1 MGEEDPGEFEYDVVD
16 QSPVGVTICD
26 PSQEGMPVVYA
37 NDQFL
42 ETAGYDRAEI
52 VGQSLLTMRGPETSE
67 STVERV
73 RQAVT
78 ASESVSVELRLHRAN
93 GEPFWD
99 RVRIAPLSDDTGTVT
114 SYVVFHEDVTD
125 EKRRRETLEAL
136 HAAATRI
143 GGAETVEE
151 ACERTVGEA
160 ANVLDFDLCSILLRD
175 GEWLVPRANSADAPP
190 DGSRRMRLDQGLA
203 GETYR
208 SGEPHRVGDT
218 REDETADPAKETY
231 MSGISVPVGEDGV
244 FQAVG
249 TEPNAFD
256 DDDVELAELLVTH
269 TASTLDRIE
278 RERELQRQNERL
290 ESFVSVVSHDLRNPL
305 TVLTGALELAE
316 RTGDPEHFERGKRA
330 RDRMEQLIE
339 DLLTFARQ
347 GESVEDPT
355 PVDVAEVAEASWDA
369 VATAGAT
376 LEVHAD
382 LELRCHEGR
391 FRELLENLFRN
402 AVEHGSTSPP
412 SQAPEDAVE
421 HGGEQVSVTVGE
433 LPDHEGFYVA
443 DDGPGIP
450 PERRSEVF
458 ESGVSTS
465 DDGTG
470 FGLSIVDQ
478 IATAHDWEI
487 TVTESDAGGA
497 RFEVRTGGVS
507 VS

>member
-1 MGEEDPGEFEYDVVD
+1 MTGEEDPSDFEYDIVD
-16 QSPVGVTICD
+16 QSPVGVTVCD
-26 PSQEGMPVVYA
+26 PSQEGLPVVYA

-42 ETAGYDRAEI
+42 ATTGYDRAAI
-52 VGQSLLTMRGPETSE
+52 VGQSLLAMRGPETSE
-67 STVERV
+67 SAVERV
-73 RQAVT
+73 RRAVA
-78 ASESVSVELRLHRAN
+78 ASASVTVELRLYRAN

-99 RVRIAPLSDDTGTVT
+99 RVRIAPLSDDAGTVT
-114 SYVVFHEDVTD
+114 RYVAFHEDVTE
-125 EKRRRETLEAL
+125 EKQRRETLEAL

-151 ACERTVGEA
+151 ACERTVEEA

-175 GEWLVPRANSADAPP
+175 GEWLVPRANSADAPA
-190 DGSRRMRLDQGLA
+190 DGSRRMRLDQGIA

-208 SGEPHRVGDT
+208 NREPQRVDDAGD
-218 REDETADPAKETY
+218 DETADPAKETY
-231 MSGISVPVGEDGV
+231 LSGISVPVGEYGV

-249 TEPNAFD
+249 TETNAFD

-278 RERELQRQNERL
+278 REQEFQRQNERL

-330 RDRMEQLIE
+330 RDRMEQLID

-347 GESVEDPT
+347 GESVDDPT
-355 PVDVAEVAEASWDA
+355 PVDVAGVAEASWDA
-369 VATAGAT
+369 VATAEAT
-376 LEVHAD
+376 LDVRVD
-382 LELRCHEGR
+382 LEVRCHEGR

-402 AVEHGSTSPP
+402 AVEHG
-412 SQAPEDAVE
+412 
-421 HGGEQVSVTVGE
+421 GEQVSVTVGE
-433 LPDHEGFYVA
+433 LPDYEGFYVA

-450 PERRSEVF
+450 PDRRAEVF

-478 IATAHDWEI
+478 IAAAHDWEV

-497 RFEVRTGGVS
+497 RFEVRTGGGVGVS
-507 VS
+507 